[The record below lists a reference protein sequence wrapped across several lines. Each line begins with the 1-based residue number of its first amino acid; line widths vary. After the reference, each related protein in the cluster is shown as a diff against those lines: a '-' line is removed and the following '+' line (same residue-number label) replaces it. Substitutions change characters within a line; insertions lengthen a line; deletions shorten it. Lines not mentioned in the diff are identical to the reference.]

1 MSTGASGDDRAAL
14 FAEYRR
20 TGDRQVRNRIIEAN
34 LGLAESIARRYGGRG
49 EHHEDL
55 AQVAMLGL
63 LKAVERFEPERGLAF
78 SSFAAPTIEGELK
91 RHFRD
96 RRWAVRM
103 PRRLQELSLAVNQST
118 ASLAQ
123 RRGRSPT
130 VAEIA
135 RDTGLTEESVLEAIE
150 AGRAATAGS
159 LDSGGR
165 KDADT
170 GDAPAERLGRSDPDL
185 EGVEQRLVV
194 SRLLEL
200 LSERERQMMVLR
212 FYDGMTQS
220 EIAGRFGVSQMQVSR
235 ILTRALERLRAIAGE

>member
-1 MSTGASGDDRAAL
+1 MGAPGDDRAAL

-20 TGDRQVRNRIIEAN
+20 TGDRELRNRIIEAN

-49 EHHEDL
+49 ERHEDL

-103 PRRLQELSLAVNQST
+103 PRRLQELSLAVNQS
-118 ASLAQ
+118 AAVLAQ
-123 RRGRSPT
+123 LHGRSPT

-135 RDTGLTEESVLEAIE
+135 RDIGLSEESVLEAIE
-150 AGRAATAGS
+150 AGRAATAAS
-159 LDSGGR
+159 LDSASRDGPEGPE
-165 KDADT
+165 
-170 GDAPAERLGRSDPDL
+170 APMDRLGDSDPDL

-194 SRLLEL
+194 TRLLEVL
-200 LSERERQMMVLR
+200 PEREQEMMVLR
-212 FYDGMTQS
+212 FYEGLTQS
-220 EIAGRFGVSQMQVSR
+220 EIATRFGISQMQVSR
-235 ILTRALERLRAIAGE
+235 TLTRSLERLRAIVDH

>member
-1 MSTGASGDDRAAL
+1 MGASGDDRAAL

-20 TGDRQVRNRIIEAN
+20 TGDRELRNRIIEAN

-49 EHHEDL
+49 ERHEDL

-103 PRRLQELSLAVNQST
+103 PRRLQELSLTVNQSA

-130 VAEIA
+130 VPEIA
-135 RDTGLTEESVLEAIE
+135 HDTGLTEEAVLEAIE
-150 AGRAATAGS
+150 AGRAATAAS
-159 LDSGGR
+159 LDTGGR
-165 KDADT
+165 DDPD
-170 GDAPAERLGRSDPDL
+170 GDAPVERLGASDPDL

-194 SRLLEL
+194 TRLLAIL
-200 LSERERQMMVLR
+200 PEREQEMMLLR
-212 FYDGMTQS
+212 FYDGLTQS
-220 EIAGRFGVSQMQVSR
+220 EIASRFGISQMQVSR
-235 ILTRALERLRAIAGE
+235 TLTRSLERLRAIVGH

>member
-1 MSTGASGDDRAAL
+1 MGAAGDDRAAL

-20 TGDRQVRNRIIEAN
+20 TGDRELRNRIIEAN

-49 EHHEDL
+49 ERHEDL
-55 AQVAMLGL
+55 SQVAMLGL

-103 PRRLQELSLAVNQST
+103 PRRLQELSLAVNQS
-118 ASLAQ
+118 AAGLAQ

-130 VAEIA
+130 VVEIA

-150 AGRAATAGS
+150 AGRAATAAS
-159 LDSGGR
+159 LDTGGR
-165 KDADT
+165 DDAD
-170 GDAPAERLGRSDPDL
+170 GSDAPIERLGGSDPDL

-194 SRLLEL
+194 TRLLEIL
-200 LSERERQMMVLR
+200 PEREQEMMLLR
-212 FYDGMTQS
+212 FYDGLTQS
-220 EIAGRFGVSQMQVSR
+220 EIASRFGISQMQVSR
-235 ILTRALERLRAIAGE
+235 MLTRSLERLRAIAGH

>member
-118 ASLAQ
+118 AGLAQ

-165 KDADT
+165 NDADA
-170 GDAPAERLGRSDPDL
+170 GDAPVARLGRSDPDL

-200 LSERERQMMVLR
+200 LPERERQMMVLR
-212 FYDGMTQS
+212 FYDGLTQS

>member
-1 MSTGASGDDRAAL
+1 MSAAADDRAAL

-20 TGDRQVRNRIIEAN
+20 TGDRELRNRIIEAN

-49 EHHEDL
+49 ERHEDL

-103 PRRLQELSLAVNQST
+103 PRRLQELSLAVNQSAAT
-118 ASLAQ
+118 LAQ
-123 RRGRSPT
+123 RHGRSPT
-130 VAEIA
+130 VREIA
-135 RDTGLTEESVLEAIE
+135 LDTGLNEESVLEAIE
-150 AGRAATAGS
+150 AGRAATAAS
-159 LDSGGR
+159 LDTASRDGP
-165 KDADT
+165 DASDT
-170 GDAPAERLGRSDPDL
+170 PMERLGSSDPDL

-194 SRLLEL
+194 TRLLEIL
-200 LSERERQMMVLR
+200 PEREQEMMQLR
-212 FYDGMTQS
+212 FYEGLTQS
-220 EIAGRFGVSQMQVSR
+220 EIADRFGISQMQVSR
-235 ILTRALERLRAIAGE
+235 MLTRSLERLRAIVGH